1 MNLLFLLFLVPAAS
15 CNKRIFSPR
24 LEWLWVTVCVSG
36 SLLCYRGE
44 NKPFDTDICEGED
57 KCLRFINGKTAAL
70 ADQQGPSP
78 IEEQLKT
85 PRVFGCPSWFF
96 MAEDI
101 LSLSTNQSGQHWTLL
116 TQAREGAES
125 HGLWCCPPASSTS
138 RESPATAIETCRW
151 QYRWLVPT
159 LTVTSVLRCN
169 GPPEEVKFVF
179 MITSVIFFLLITNV
193 SLTTDRLY
201 LLFLV
206 GSTNPGRIIHG
217 TVFNFNNPNAV

>member
-24 LEWLWVTVCVSG
+24 LEWLWVTDCVSG

-70 ADQQGPSP
+70 ADQQGPPP
-78 IEEQLKT
+78 INREAAKD
-85 PRVFGCPSWFF
+85 PS
-96 MAEDI
+96 
-101 LSLSTNQSGQHWTLL
+101 SLWMSKLVLYGRRHSEPLDWTLL